1 MSNPIIIET
10 DLKDILAKLDNRLER
25 IETKLEVLPKIE
37 TEVSQLKDDIRNLR
51 GIETK
56 LEVLPKIET
65 EVSQLKDDIRN
76 LKGIEIKLEVLP
88 KIETEVSQL
97 KEDVK
102 DLKERATAQIWA
114 LIVTVIGATVAA
126 IIKFGFLTKT

>member
-37 TEVSQLKDDIRNLR
+37 A
-51 GIETK
+51 
-56 LEVLPKIET
+56 
-65 EVSQLKDDIRN
+65 
-76 LKGIEIKLEVLP
+76 
-88 KIETEVSQL
+88 EVSQL

-102 DLKERATAQIWA
+102 DLKEDVKDLRGRANAQIWA
-114 LIVTVIGATVAA
+114 LIITIIGATIAA